1 MGDFTL
7 VNSSAMQQGIGDLR
21 QAHTNLNSTLDTLKG
36 QLNTNLAEWDGAARQ
51 AYSEVQRQWDASAA
65 KMSDIINKMTTVMTS
80 ISEGYDSNEKSI
92 QSRWS

>member
-51 AYSEVQRQWDASAA
+51 AYSEVQRQWDASAV

-80 ISEGYDSNEKSI
+80 ISEGYDSNEKTI

>member
-21 QAHTNLNSTLDTLKG
+21 NAHTQLNSTLDTLKG
-36 QLNTNLAEWDGAARQ
+36 QLNQNLSEWDGAARE
-51 AYSEVQRQWDASAA
+51 AYTVVQQQWDASAA
-65 KMSDIINKMTTVMTS
+65 KMADIINKMTSVMTS
-80 ISEGYDSNEKSI
+80 ISEGYDSNEKSV